1 MLISVIAIIGVLV
14 LAYVLVVNFYPS
26 FGGDLTKE
34 RQELYTDSEQ
44 FKEGKFLNTNTA
56 IPKDFSFSELLK
68 ISKKFFFEKVPN
80 GRPKADLEVS
90 KLSKDEVTNYSGP
103 SRMVWYGHSA
113 FLLQTQKLNILID
126 PMFGQV
132 AAPMGFLGDKRFN
145 TAMPLTID
153 ELPFID
159 AVIISHDH
167 YDHLDYESIKKL
179 KAKVGHFYVP
189 LGVGMHL
196 EAWDIPKAAITEM
209 DWWEATTFKGL
220 QLVCTPAQHF
230 SGRKFGKNQ
239 TTLWAS
245 WVIKTT
251 EENIYFSG
259 DSGYAPH
266 FKEIGERYGPFDIA
280 LMECGQYNQMWAE
293 IHMMP
298 EETAL
303 AGVDVKAKTIMP
315 IHWAGF
321 KLALHSW
328 TDPIERVTAKA
339 EELELPMITPQIG
352 EPFIVNSQKTNK
364 VEWWSGL

>member
-1 MLISVIAIIGVLV
+1 M
-14 LAYVLVVNFYPS
+14 
-26 FGGDLTKE
+26 
-34 RQELYTDSEQ
+34 
-44 FKEGKFLNTNTA
+44 
-56 IPKDFSFSELLK
+56 
-68 ISKKFFFEKVPN
+68 
-80 GRPKADLEVS
+80 
-90 KLSKDEVTNYSGP
+90 
-103 SRMVWYGHSA
+103 
-113 FLLQTQKLNILID
+113 
-126 PMFGQV
+126 
-132 AAPMGFLGDKRFN
+132 
-145 TAMPLTID
+145 
-153 ELPFID
+153 
-159 AVIISHDH
+159 
-167 YDHLDYESIKKL
+167 
-179 KAKVGHFYVP
+179 GHFYVP

-352 EPFIVNSQKTNK
+352 EVFYVNSPKTNK